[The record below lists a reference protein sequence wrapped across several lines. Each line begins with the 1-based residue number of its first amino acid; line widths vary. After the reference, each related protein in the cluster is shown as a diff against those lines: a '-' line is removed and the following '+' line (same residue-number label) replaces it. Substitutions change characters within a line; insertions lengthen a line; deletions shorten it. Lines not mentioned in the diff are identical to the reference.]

1 MKRFVLSCCILA
13 ATSTMVFAQSAVKSN
28 HNNAKAAVTTKTPS
42 VAFNDKVNEFETGIK
57 QDNMTLAKQRF
68 EDLKMI
74 MTDDLHSLK
83 PKIMNAANAKE
94 KDKWMQTLNA
104 KQGIYFEII
113 NAASDMK
120 GNGALMVKKYREYAK
135 TL

>member
-1 MKRFVLSCCILA
+1 
-13 ATSTMVFAQSAVKSN
+13 MVFAQSAVKSN
-28 HNNAKAAVTTKTPS
+28 NNNAKAAVTAKTPT
-42 VAFNDKVNEFETGIK
+42 VAFNDKVNEFATGIK

-83 PKIMNAANAKE
+83 PKIANAANAKE

-104 KQGIYFEII
+104 KQNIYFEII

-120 GNGALMVKKYREYAK
+120 GNSAVMVKKYREYAK